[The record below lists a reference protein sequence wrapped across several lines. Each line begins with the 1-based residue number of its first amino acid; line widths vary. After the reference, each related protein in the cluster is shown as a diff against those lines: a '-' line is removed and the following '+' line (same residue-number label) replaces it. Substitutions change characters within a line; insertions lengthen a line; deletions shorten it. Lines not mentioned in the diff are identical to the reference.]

1 MFELKLSGIKHY
13 YLFKMFFLT
22 KPEIDFDFDGLAK
35 LADLPVIKKKIKED
49 LLKDLNEQ
57 AVYPNR

>member
-1 MFELKLSGIKHY
+1 
-13 YLFKMFFLT
+13 MFFLT